1 MAFTMNLITVCV
13 VASFF
18 AATVLAQDPCTAG
31 EAGTARQVN
40 ELACSKNYEVCRTNY
55 WRTCSCV
62 LGSFN
67 LQEGKCDRF
76 PSNCPDTEVQT
87 YYPETLNGR
96 KKRSAENNVTSVILE
111 SRTKRQAVSCPSV
124 YDCPSNINKVIVYPD
139 WEQSSCNTFN
149 LCYRGQL
156 KKSNCNENFYYN
168 PRLLSCEQYP
178 ALTNAC
184 VWRQFADYS

>member
-1 MAFTMNLITVCV
+1 MNLITVCV

-18 AATVLAQDPCTAG
+18 AASVSAQDPCTAN
-31 EAGTARQVN
+31 EAGTWRQLN
-40 ELACSKNYEVCRTNY
+40 QLPCSKNYEVCRTNY

-67 LQEGKCDRF
+67 LQNGKCDRF
-76 PSNCPDTEVQT
+76 SSVCPDIEVQT
-87 YYPETLNGR
+87 YGFTNTPTFGR
-96 KKRSAENNVTSVILE
+96 KKRSASNATTSVILE
-111 SRTKRQAVSCPSV
+111 RTKRQTVTCPQV
-124 YDCPSNINKVIVYPD
+124 YDCPTTVTKVIVYPD
-139 WEQSSCNTFN
+139 WEQSNCNTFN
-149 LCYRGQL
+149 LCYRGEL

-178 ALTNAC
+178 ALSNAC